1 MKKLIILLLLIS
13 LSGCS
18 SSLVKDEKTSQKIEL
33 TKEIEESMQVIQI
46 DVGSSTRCC
55 SYSVP
60 KDYFYK
66 NQDEVLK
73 VLRQRC
79 GPEYSPDSLD
89 PEKTMKFKKDLLK
102 GRKRPGSN
110 LTTVEVGGR

>member
-1 MKKLIILLLLIS
+1 MKYQLLLLLLIS

-33 TKEIEESMQVIQI
+33 TKELEDEVAINFENKLQKAFTNNLDALKGRSEISREEIEDSMQEIQI
-46 DVGSSTRCC
+46 HVGSSIGSCC
-55 SYSVP
+55 AFRVP

-79 GPEYSPDSLD
+79 
-89 PEKTMKFKKDLLK
+89 EKL
-102 GRKRPGSN
+102 
-110 LTTVEVGGR
+110 